1 MIQLPMSARC
11 TVLTWDAREAP
22 DAPEDLLKEAPGQV
36 TFGQL
41 EDEVPSVPNEAPAG
55 LEQPLLET
63 REGPALNGDGQDEP
77 TQQIAEV
84 VGDMCPPSLCG
95 RPPRMSSNRK
105 EFLLPMAT

>member
-1 MIQLPMSARC
+1 MHAR
-11 TVLTWDAREAP
+11 RP
-22 DAPEDLLKEAPGQV
+22 DAPEDLLKEAPRQV

-63 REGPALNGDGQDEP
+63 REGPALNGDGQDLP